1 MLPVFHRITISAVT
15 ALAVALPS
23 APALAF
29 DAREQGVITGV
40 IGTLLITGLIN
51 ESNKHAQQRPP
62 AYAPP
67 KQPVVYSAYRSP
79 AAAAF
84 AGYSPSE
91 RRMIQRRLSRMGYY
105 YGPIDGAFGPSTYRA
120 VVDYARDQGVEAA
133 LASRRDAY
141 SVYDGLI
148 F

>member
-1 MLPVFHRITISAVT
+1 MLPVFHRVTISAVT
-15 ALAVALPS
+15 ALALALPS

-40 IGTLLITGLIN
+40 LGTLLITGLIN
-51 ESNKHAQQRPP
+51 ENNRHAQPRQPV
-62 AYAPP
+62 YAPP
-67 KQPVVYSAYRSP
+67 QQTVVYSPYRSP

-105 YGPIDGAFGPSTYRA
+105 YGAIDGAFGPGTYRA
-120 VVDYARDQGVEAA
+120 VVEYARDQGQEAA
-133 LASRRDAY
+133 LGNRRDAY
-141 SVYDGLI
+141 AVFDGLI

>member
-23 APALAF
+23 APAFAF
-29 DAREQGVITGV
+29 NSREQGVITGV
-40 IGTLLITGLIN
+40 LGTLLITGLIAEN
-51 ESNKHAQQRPP
+51 NKHAQPHQP
-62 AYAPP
+62 AYQPP
-67 KQPVVYSAYRSP
+67 RQQVVYSPYRSP

-105 YGPIDGAFGPSTYRA
+105 YGSIDGAFGPGTYRA
-120 VVDYARDQGVEAA
+120 VLDYARDQGQEAA
-133 LASRRDAY
+133 LGNRRDAY
-141 SVYDGLI
+141 AVFDGLI

>member
-1 MLPVFHRITISAVT
+1 MLPVFHRFTIAAVT

-23 APALAF
+23 APARAF

-40 IGTLLITGLIN
+40 LGTLLITGLIN
-51 ESNKHAQQRPP
+51 DHNRRAQPSQPDYTPP
-62 AYAPP
+62 R
-67 KQPVVYSAYRSP
+67 QTVVYSTSRSP

-105 YGPIDGAFGPSTYRA
+105 YGPIDGAFGPSTYQA
-120 VVDYARDQGVEAA
+120 VADYAGDQGQAAA
-133 LASRRDAY
+133 LSSRRTAY
-141 SVYDGLI
+141 AVFDGLI
-148 F
+148 Y